1 MRMKKTT
8 TNDNE
13 MLQFIYGEFSASK
26 KQDFKTKMLLNNALY
41 EEFRELNLVKQLIDE
56 SAICPKITTLKNI
69 LAYAK
74 A

>member
-1 MRMKKTT
+1 MKKTI

-13 MLQFIYGEFSASK
+13 MLQFVYGEFSPAK
-26 KQDFKTKMLLNNALY
+26 NNDFKTKMLLDNSLY